1 MLSYVLLWM
10 VYGFFGALLIGSSFF
25 VMMHMSTKQGFGKW
39 LAFAFGVNV
48 VDPIIAVI
56 VYYSVSSVL
65 GGTIDIDVALWWH
78 IAAII
83 SIVMG
88 IFIIIHKVSMT
99 QLVSQVHESLW
110 YVYAFL
116 KWCVV
121 NITNPLVWIT
131 GIAVASYFIV
141 KNNGHGFAGF
151 VTGAFTVVLITDT
164 LKVYYADKIVQK
176 LNPKILTKIQ
186 RTIGVIIILIGLLL
200 RHNASVCAHDIHICI
215 SQAQHQ
221 IQTLFDRR

>member
-1 MLSYVLLWM
+1 MLSYLLLWM

-25 VMMHMSTKQGFGKW
+25 VMMHMSTKQGFGKG

-48 VDPIIAVI
+48 ADPLIAVI
-56 VYYSVSSVL
+56 VYYSVNRVL
-65 GGTIDIDVALWWH
+65 GGTVNIDVALRWH

-99 QLVSQVHESLW
+99 QLVSQVHQSLW
-110 YVYAFL
+110 YMYAFC
-116 KWCVV
+116 KWFIV

-141 KNNGHGFAGF
+141 KNNGHGFARF
-151 VTGAFTVVLITDT
+151 VTGAFTMVLVTDI
-164 LKVYYADKIVQK
+164 LKVYYANKIVKK
-176 LNPKILTKIQ
+176 LNPTILKNIQ
-186 RTIGVIIILIGLLL
+186 RTIGGIIIVIGLFL
-200 RHNASVCAHDIHICI
+200 RHDASVCADDIQICI
-215 SQAQHQ
+215 GQAQHQ
-221 IQTLFDRR
+221 IQTLFDKR